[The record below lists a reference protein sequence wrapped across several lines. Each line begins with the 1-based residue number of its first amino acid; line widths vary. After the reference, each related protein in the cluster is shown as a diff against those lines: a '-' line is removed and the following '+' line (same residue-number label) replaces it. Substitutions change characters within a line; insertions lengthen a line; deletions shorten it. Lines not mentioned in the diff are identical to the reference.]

1 MATHAVEEAEEA
13 VAVETIEDARRPTT
27 HPLYY
32 FFLNGLK
39 RGVMSSCKGDIFLT
53 LPPLKC

>member
-32 FFLNGLK
+32 SFKWSEEGRDVEL
-39 RGVMSSCKGDIFLT
+39 
-53 LPPLKC
+53 